1 LFKCETKDRK
11 KPIDIAAEYGNIN
24 VFKDVFEKYFGDMQ
38 EFPKINTKESTA
50 TLINAAV
57 SHRDNEILSFL
68 KEQHNHLLHPHRNI
82 LHFACRQLHGHKMIS
97 HLIDDKSIM
106 YQDKKTGSSPL
117 MVAVQHRRLECVT
130 ELLKSNVASKEE
142 AIHLVSPVTLR
153 TVFHICAEVKTE
165 DITLVLCQPRYLS
178 TLLVLAADLQGD
190 TPLHICAKVGNAHM
204 TKILLDYIENN
215 SSSIYTEVIPHSAT
229 RRTMT
234 NLDANGRVPSKPTP
248 TKLHTTTQQTSNVSL
263 LDTMLLK
270 KNKNKYIPLHVAI
283 YYGNFNVIETI
294 FFHLKSFSHSNLLET
309 IINARDDQKRTSLH
323 MAAEKGEEVINFEI
337 YINEFFQHES
347 ILV

>member
-1 LFKCETKDRK
+1 MNLFECKTKDKK
-11 KPIDIAAEYGNIN
+11 KPIDIAAEYGNIDI
-24 VFKDVFEKYFGDMQ
+24 FQYLFDMH
-38 EFPKINTKESTA
+38 EFQKINSKESTA

-57 SHRDNEILSFL
+57 SHRENEVLSFL
-68 KEQHNHLLHPHRNI
+68 KEQYNHLLHRHLNT

-97 HLIDDKSIM
+97 HLIDEKSIM

-117 MVAVQHRRLECVT
+117 MVAVQHRQLECVT

-142 AIHLVSPVTLR
+142 AIHLVSPITLR
-153 TVFHICAEVKTE
+153 NVFHICAEVNRE
-165 DITLVLCQPRYLS
+165 DITSALCQSQPCYLS

-190 TPLHICAKVGNAHM
+190 TPLHICAKVGNTHM

-248 TKLHTTTQQTSNVSL
+248 TKMHTTNTRQTSNMSL

-283 YYGNFNVIETI
+283 YYGNFDVIETI
-294 FFHLKSFSHSNLLET
+294 FFHLKSFSHLNLLET
-309 IINARDDQKRTSLH
+309 IIKARDDQKRTSLH

-337 YINEFFQHES
+337 YINESFQHES